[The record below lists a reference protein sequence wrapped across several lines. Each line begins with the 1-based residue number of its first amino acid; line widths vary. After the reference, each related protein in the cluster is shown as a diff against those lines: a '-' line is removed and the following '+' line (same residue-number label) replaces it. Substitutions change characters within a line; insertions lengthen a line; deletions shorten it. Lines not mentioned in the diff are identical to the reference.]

1 MNYIFDLQLFSE
13 GNPTEPIPGNPIPGK
28 DPEGSPEPKGDPEPA
43 PAEPE
48 LKYSD
53 EDLDRILNSRFARW
67 ENEKQKAVTEAAK
80 LAKMNADQKQQY
92 ELERLQK
99 ENEELKQAAV
109 RIELGKTATALLRE
123 NNMEATE
130 GVLSFVVGEDAE
142 QTKKNIDAFVKLV
155 EAQVQKAETARAT
168 GTTPRVIGHSGNA
181 MSEIDKRL
189 AKYK

>member
-1 MNYIFDLQLFSE
+1 MNRIFDLQRFNDESTAEPVSE
-13 GNPTEPIPGNPIPGK
+13 SPVAEK
-28 DPEGSPEPKGDPEPA
+28 EPEGSPESGNTSETAK
-43 PAEPE
+43 AEPE

-99 ENEELKQAAV
+99 ENEDLKQAAV
-109 RIELGKTATALLRE
+109 RVELGKTATALLRE
-123 NNMEATE
+123 NNMEANE
-130 GVLSFVVGEDAE
+130 GILAFVVGEDAE

-168 GTTPRVIGHSGNA
+168 GTTPRAIGHSGNA
-181 MSEIDKRL
+181 MSEIDRRL

>member
-1 MNYIFDLQLFSE
+1 MNRIFDLQRFND
-13 GNPTEPIPGNPIPGK
+13 GNPAEPVLGNPVVGK
-28 DPEGSPEPKGDPEPA
+28 EPEGSPEAGSTSKTA

-109 RIELGKTATALLRE
+109 RVELGKTATALLRE
-123 NNMEATE
+123 NDMEANE
-130 GVLSFVVGEDAE
+130 GILAFVVGEDAE